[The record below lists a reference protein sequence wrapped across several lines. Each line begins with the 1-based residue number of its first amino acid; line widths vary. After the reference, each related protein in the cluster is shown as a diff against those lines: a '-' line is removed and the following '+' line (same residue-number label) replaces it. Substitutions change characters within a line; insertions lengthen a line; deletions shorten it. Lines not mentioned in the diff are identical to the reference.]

1 MDIGLKIGLG
11 LALAAAG
18 GSAIVL
24 PDERQ
29 KEVFAMHLFDRPMRE
44 LTPQES
50 NTAEFAAGHY
60 RWKNFVEDNVYK
72 WTRQLPGASNPIRNP
87 YEAKKKVAEEE
98 AAAKRKEAQVA
109 ANAKEAP
116 PSNLGSRE

>member
-1 MDIGLKIGLG
+1 MKIGLG

-24 PDERQ
+24 PDDRQ
-29 KEVFAMHLFDRPMRE
+29 KEVFALHLFDRPMRE

-60 RWKNFVEDNVYK
+60 RWKHFVEDNVYK
-72 WTRQLPGASNPIRNP
+72 WTRQLPGAANPIRNP
-87 YEAKKKVAEEE
+87 YEAKKKIAAAE
-98 AAAKRKEAQVA
+98 AAAKAKAAATAAAAPKEGPASSL
-109 ANAKEAP
+109 E
-116 PSNLGSRE
+116 SRE